1 MFNRLTTQVMLPA
14 LTLAGLILLVGC
26 GGLNHS
32 PLAPGQAVTVQQAD
46 GNALVD
52 DAPFAIAFSP
62 KAFEPR
68 ARATKPTSAKSAKG
82 VFSPRKSGELAVDFN
97 RRSSASGV
105 GVDRATFEV
114 KKGSLGREAAISMT
128 AFSGSTL
135 ADIAVLFTP
144 SGLDFNPPATLTLV
158 IKGDLSEADLKA
170 LKAFHKSGNEI
181 DEVSVR
187 VNRSGRDEWTV
198 VLKVPGF
205 SSYSLGDE
213 WFPPE
218 AGP

>member
-1 MFNRLTTQVMLPA
+1 MEIKRHILGA
-14 LTLAGLILLVGC
+14 LCGTAILAGVTLVVGC
-26 GGLNHS
+26 GRMTA
-32 PLAPGQAVTVQQAD
+32 PLAPGRAASVQQVD
-46 GNALVD
+46 PSALSEET
-52 DAPFAIAFSP
+52 PFVLAFSP